1 MILAWVISLLL
12 LCASLIVHLER
23 LTTLRI
29 IEVKTLEL
37 AQQNFIAA
45 EKAVLDCEQNLSTL
59 SALSEAPCFIQSISK
74 NIWLI
79 TSKPKPTI
87 QVHVLLDEK
96 SGTTKRLNWRQ
107 SFDE

>member
-23 LTTLRI
+23 FTALRI
-29 IEVKTLEL
+29 VEVKTIAL

-59 SALSEAPCFIQSISK
+59 LALSEAPCFIQSISK

-79 TSKPKPTI
+79 ASKQKPVI
-87 QVHVLLDEK
+87 QVHVLLDEN
-96 SGTTKRLNWRQ
+96 SGNTKRLNWRQ

>member
-29 IEVKTLEL
+29 IEVKTIAL

-45 EKAVLDCEQNLSTL
+45 EKAVLDCEKSLSML
-59 SALSEAPCFIQSISK
+59 SLLTENHCFIRPISK

-79 TSKPKPTI
+79 ASKQKPVI

>member
-12 LCASLIVHLER
+12 LCASLVGHLER

-29 IEVKTLEL
+29 IELKAIEI

-45 EKAVLDCEQNLSTL
+45 EKAVLDCENHLTTLAVLNENL
-59 SALSEAPCFIQSISK
+59 CFIQPISK

-79 TSKPKPTI
+79 TSKQKPAI
-87 QVHVLLDEK
+87 QVHVALDEK
-96 SGTTKRLNWRQ
+96 SGTTTRMNWRQ
-107 SFDE
+107 VFE